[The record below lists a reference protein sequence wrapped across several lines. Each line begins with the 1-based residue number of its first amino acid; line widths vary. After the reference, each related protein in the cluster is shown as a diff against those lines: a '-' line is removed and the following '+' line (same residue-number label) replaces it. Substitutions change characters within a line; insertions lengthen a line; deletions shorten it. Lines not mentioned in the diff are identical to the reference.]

1 MCGLACLVMLEVP
14 ELTNL
19 KYFLNGRLNLL
30 HVDKDSILV
39 EFVQVVST
47 NHVFVWCVTFDD
59 LMIYL
64 LGFSLMFPHKMI
76 SDHLNDET
84 TYKMV

>member
-1 MCGLACLVMLEVP
+1 MLEVP

-47 NHVFVWCVTFDD
+47 NHVFVF
-59 LMIYL
+59 M
-64 LGFSLMFPHKMI
+64 
-76 SDHLNDET
+76 LNSWPDSS
-84 TYKMV
+84 VG

>member
-1 MCGLACLVMLEVP
+1 MLEVP

-39 EFVQVVST
+39 EFVST
-47 NHVFVWCVTFDD
+47 NHVFVLCVTFDD

-64 LGFSLMFPHKMI
+64 LWFSLMFPRKMI